1 MAACKV
7 AAQVARVSGCVL
19 VCMCVCVALS
29 ALSGQLGPVL
39 FDFEEA
45 SRLGLSCRGVF
56 CLRVIDLAAVAVAV
70 AAEDATTC
78 KTVAATVALL
88 LLLLILLLAV
98 AKINVSLYRR
108 SGANVRIN

>member
-1 MAACKV
+1 M
-7 AAQVARVSGCVL
+7 
-19 VCMCVCVALS
+19 
-29 ALSGQLGPVL
+29 L